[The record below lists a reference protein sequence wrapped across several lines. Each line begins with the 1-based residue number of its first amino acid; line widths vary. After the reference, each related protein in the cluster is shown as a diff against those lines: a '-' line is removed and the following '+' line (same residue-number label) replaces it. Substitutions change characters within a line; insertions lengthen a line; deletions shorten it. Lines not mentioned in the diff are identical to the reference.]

1 MSTPAAP
8 GADRL
13 KRVVDRIQGLPTL
26 PAMLSSIN
34 RLMANPRTSAKEIA
48 QLISSDPAI
57 TSKVLRVVNSSFYG
71 FPNRISTVTHAI
83 VILGFNTIRSVV
95 LSTSIFDALR
105 KTAPA
110 QGFDRTAFWRHSI
123 GVGSLSRVVARHLG
137 FTSLEEFFIAGLLH
151 DIGKVALDSYL
162 PEEFAKVVA
171 RVREADVTMLEAE
184 EAVLGVTHADV
195 GGWLLQKWSLSQALV
210 DAVARHHNPSLAGE
224 NMKTAAVVHLSD
236 LIARALQ
243 IGSGGDRR
251 MPPLSDEG
259 WSALGVSTE
268 AFPAL
273 LAEGAEEAE
282 RAMVFLEFAR

>member
-1 MSTPAAP
+1 MTAPAAP

-123 GVGSLSRVVARHLG
+123 GVGAFSRVLARHLG
-137 FTSLEEFFIAGLLH
+137 YTSLEEFFIAGLLH

-162 PEEFAKVVA
+162 PEDFAKVVS

-210 DAVARHHNPSLAGE
+210 DAVARHHSPALAGE
-224 NMKTAAVVHLSD
+224 NLKTAAVVHVSD
-236 LIARALQ
+236 LMARALQ
-243 IGSGGDRR
+243 LGSGGDRR
-251 MPPLSDEG
+251 MPPLSDEA
-259 WSALGVSTE
+259 WSALGLSTE